1 MVTASGATIYI
12 CPEGFEFFGQGE
24 RDCENVIG
32 NNIEYISK
40 LLDGYL
46 PTEKAIKYERYEAL
60 PANRREFMD
69 MFVIL
74 SQAICFA
81 RLFFTPHEGCH
92 FILRHSR
99 QKPVPDYGR
108 TYRES
113 SISSIQYTEYI
124 KARVRERSLE
134 DKAAKEGPESTT
146 KVYIRLIPPIL
157 NIVFPVEDGSKWRR
171 DEVRADMQDVEDYSE
186 GVVNKNSKTL
196 SIPNV

>member
-1 MVTASGATIYI
+1 VPRFTFVPKDSS
-12 CPEGFEFFGQGE
+12 FGQGE

-69 MFVIL
+69 MFVDPITGDL
-74 SQAICFA
+74 LQDYSLRRMRGVISFYDIRDKTCT
-81 RLFFTPHEGCH
+81 RLRKN
-92 FILRHSR
+92 ISR
-99 QKPVPDYGR
+99 KFHLF
-108 TYRES
+108 
-113 SISSIQYTEYI
+113 IQYTEYI

-134 DKAAKEGPESTT
+134 DKAAKEGPGNNQSVH
-146 KVYIRLIPPIL
+146 KAYSRPIL
-157 NIVFPVEDGSKWRR
+157 NIVFPVEDGIRKWRR

-186 GVVNKNSKTL
+186 GVVNKS
-196 SIPNV
+196 